1 MTTAEINNY
10 KDTLFEHYKI
20 TAQIINK
27 KIESYIY
34 ILRLIII
41 KNNFAQKSDKDL
53 SYFESKKIEIIR
65 NIIVKNINIIAK
77 IRHSFLY
84 FKKCNN
90 IKSFTKQA
98 LFLKKILKSIT

>member
-10 KDTLFEHYKI
+10 KDKLFEHYKI

-53 SYFESKKIEIIR
+53 SHFESKKIEIIR

-77 IRHSFLY
+77 IRQSFLY
-84 FKKCNN
+84 FKQCNN
-90 IKSFTKQA
+90 IKSLTKQA